1 MKLSEYI
8 NIFFG
13 MILLL
18 AILNLVKNRPLSKLL
33 SVVFLVHTGLNI
45 YRFNLIGLYSDEK
58 YYYNLA
64 ILISE
69 NFNNTQYLL
78 SNVPWSKSS
87 LSLVSSL
94 VFYFLGPNPIYPL
107 VINSFVT
114 SLLLSILVVIRQK
127 YNKDYS
133 LYLSDLVILLLPQF
147 LFFTFGIFREPFSY
161 LGIALSLLSLQ
172 YLKSQDYSKGF
183 ISLIA
188 SSLLLLLTRIE
199 LISVNLII
207 LLFFIVLSQK
217 SYLKTRSKLLA
228 SLLSLSTFSFLIFT
242 FARDRYPN
250 GISFVSLIEGNLSI
264 NNELG
269 VIGNNWSFNSSFVGL
284 MINTFRSI
292 FGPPYGEWGEQTLKW
307 AIVSFEGFFLFLVL
321 SLLIAKSL
329 ANKFFA
335 KTFLLNLLPFF
346 PFILLISLI
355 LSNYG
360 LNLRLKSHLLIPIS
374 VLCSIALYDFRS
386 HFTKLGKKLK
396 G

>member
-8 NIFFG
+8 DIFFG

-18 AILNLVKNRPLSKLL
+18 AILNLVKNRPLSRLL
-33 SVVFLVHTGLNI
+33 SLVFLMHAGLNI

-58 YYYNLA
+58 YYYKLA
-64 ILISE
+64 ILIYE
-69 NFNNTQYLL
+69 NFNNPQYLL
-78 SNVPWSKSS
+78 STVQWSKSS
-87 LSLVSSL
+87 ISLVSSL

-114 SLLLSILVVIRQK
+114 SLLLLILVVIRQK
-127 YNKDYS
+127 YYKDYT
-133 LYLSDLVILLLPQF
+133 LYLSDLVILLLPQL

-161 LGIALSLLSLQ
+161 LGIALSLLCLQ
-172 YLKSQDYSKGF
+172 YLRSQDYLKGF
-183 ISLIA
+183 IFLIA
-188 SSLLLLLTRIE
+188 STLLLLTTRIE
-199 LISVNLII
+199 LISVNLMI
-207 LLFFIVLSQK
+207 LIFFIVLFQK
-217 SYLKTRSKLLA
+217 SHFKRRRKLLL
-228 SLLSLSTFSFLIFT
+228 SFLSLSTFAFLIFP
-242 FARDRYPN
+242 FARDRYLN
-250 GISFVSLIEGNLSI
+250 EISFVSLIEGNMSI

-269 VIGNNWSFNSSFVGL
+269 VLGNNWRFNSSFVGL

-292 FGPPYGEWGEQTLKW
+292 FGPPYSEWGDQTLKW

-360 LNLRLKSHLLIPIS
+360 LNLRLKSHLLIPVS

-386 HFTKLGKKLK
+386 HFTKLVKKLK